1 MSLNALTLLAAESS
15 ESAGI
20 SPYLVGGLVLAFLL
34 SLLLAL
40 VSVGGGREH
49 S

>member
-15 ESAGI
+15 ESTI
-20 SPYLVGGLVLAFLL
+20 SPYLVGGIVLVFMM

-40 VSVGGGREH
+40 MSVGGGREH